1 MRGILDVLAIAG
13 ASPRVEL
20 DTHRVYVCPRCAAV
34 GINGCE
40 HGFEVLCFPC
50 SEWDGH
56 GVRVDGEANT

>member
-1 MRGILDVLAIAG
+1 MTRLEQVRKEMTAA
-13 ASPRVEL
+13 
-20 DTHRVYVCPRCAAV
+20 CPRCAAV